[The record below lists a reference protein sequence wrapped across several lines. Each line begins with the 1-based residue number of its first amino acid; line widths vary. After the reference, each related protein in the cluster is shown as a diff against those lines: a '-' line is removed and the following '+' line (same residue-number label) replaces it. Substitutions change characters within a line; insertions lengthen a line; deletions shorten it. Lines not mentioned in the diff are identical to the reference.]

1 MPLVAKSVSQSTT
14 YEAVGT
20 KDDFSKIVT
29 SIEPDMTFFLSN
41 FGEAED
47 AASLKFNWTTDGLKP
62 PQENAHHEMTDYTT
76 DKVGS
81 LAQWDNRCQ
90 HFISSGRVTDAQRK
104 HAKEYSPEDEFARQ
118 KEKAFRQHARDIEY
132 ALVFN
137 RAPRDESPGSNPA
150 LTGGVRY
157 FLEEELEDVTF
168 TGNVCACTA
177 DHKLDTGD
185 FVYFKA
191 KPGAGNKLPTEV
203 AANMPYY
210 IRKDTDPKKFTLYN
224 SMDDAIKNVNQLTL
238 STAGQGVQMVKNNVF
253 SAGDA
258 LLTEDHINDC
268 MEMCSKRGGN
278 PTLAVMSGRLKRR
291 FSAIVT
297 GGATKQRSSKDKTA
311 VNVTDVYESDFGV
324 IHAEVHRM
332 YSDTIVDF
340 MDMNYWDM
348 KWFDRTHEVTGLAKK
363 GSYEEFVI
371 ESWLGLQ
378 GTQPKASG
386 SIYNI
391 KRA

>member
-1 MPLVAKSVSQSTT
+1 MALVAKSVSQSTT

-20 KDDFSKIVT
+20 KDDYSRIVT
-29 SIEPDMTFFLSN
+29 NIDPDMTFFLSN
-41 FGEAED
+41 FGTATD
-47 AASLKFNWTTDGLKP
+47 AKSLKFNWTTDGLKP
-62 PQENAHHEMTDYTT
+62 PQENAYPEMTDYVT

-118 KEKAFRQHARDIEY
+118 KVNAFKQHARDIEY

-137 RAPRDESPGSNPA
+137 RAPRDESPGNPA

-157 FLEEELEDVTF
+157 FLEEEVEDVTF

-177 DHKLDTGD
+177 AHKLDTCD

-191 KPGAGNKLPTEV
+191 KSGAGNKLPTEV

-224 SMDDAIKNVNQLTL
+224 SIDDAIKNVNQVTL

-253 SAGDA
+253 GAGDA

-291 FSAIVT
+291 FSEIVT

-311 VNVTDVYESDFGV
+311 TNVTDVYESDFGV
-324 IHAEVHRM
+324 IRAEVHRM
-332 YSDTIVDF
+332 YSDTIADF
-340 MDMNYWDM
+340 VDMNYWDM

>member
-1 MPLVAKSVSQSTT
+1 MALVAKSVSQSVT

-20 KDDFSKIVT
+20 KDDFSKIIT
-29 SIEPDMTFFLSN
+29 NIDPDMTFFLSN
-41 FGEAED
+41 FGTAPEAK
-47 AASLKFNWTTDGLKP
+47 SLKFNWTTEGLKP
-62 PQENAHHEMTDYTT
+62 PQENAHSEMTDYAT

-90 HFISSGRVTDAQRK
+90 HFISSGRVSDAQK
-104 HAKEYSPEDEFARQ
+104 QHAKEYMPEDEFARQ
-118 KEKAFRQHARDIEY
+118 KINAFKQHARDIEY

-137 RAPRDESPGSNPA
+137 DSPRDESPGNPA

-157 FLEEELEDVTF
+157 FLTEDAEDVAF
-168 TGNVCACTA
+168 TGNVGATA
-177 DHKLDTGD
+177 AAHRMNTGD
-185 FVYFKA
+185 FIYFKA
-191 KPGAGNKLPTEV
+191 KPGAGNKLPAELS
-203 AANMPYY
+203 ANLPYY
-210 IRKDTDPKKFTLYN
+210 IRKDADPKKFTLYN
-224 SMDDAIKNVNQLTL
+224 SMDDAIKNKRQITL

-253 SAGDA
+253 TAGDA
-258 LLTEDHINDC
+258 LFTEDHINDC

-278 PTLAVMSGRLKRR
+278 PTLAVMSGRSKRR

-297 GGATKQRSSKDKTA
+297 GGAAKQRNSKDKVA
-311 VNVTDVYESDFGV
+311 VNITDVYESDFGT
-324 IHAEVHRM
+324 IHAQVHPM
-332 YSDTIVDF
+332 YEDTIIDLL
-340 MDMNYWDM
+340 DMAYWDL
-348 KWFDRTHEVTGLAKK
+348 KWFDRTHEVAGLAKK

-386 SIYNI
+386 SIYGI

>member
-20 KDDFSKIVT
+20 KDDYSRIVT
-29 SIEPDMTFFLSN
+29 NIDPDMTFFLSN
-41 FGEAED
+41 FGEATD
-47 AASLKFNWTTDGLKP
+47 AKSLKFNWTTDGLKP
-62 PQENAHHEMTDYTT
+62 PQENAHFEMTDYTT

-90 HFISSGRVTDAQRK
+90 YFINSGRVTDAQRK
-104 HAKEYSPEDEFARQ
+104 HAKEYAPEDEFKRQ
-118 KEKAFRQHARDIEY
+118 KEKALKQHARDIEY

-137 RAPRDESPGSNPA
+137 RSPRDESPSNPA

-157 FLEEELEDVTF
+157 FLEEEVEDVTF

-191 KPGAGNKLPTEV
+191 KPGTGNKLPTEIV
-203 AANMPYY
+203 ANLPYY
-210 IRKDTDPKKFTLYN
+210 IRKDADPKKFTLYN
-224 SMDDAIKNVNQLTL
+224 SMDDAIKNVNQVTL

-291 FSAIVT
+291 FSEIVT
-297 GGATKQRSSKDKTA
+297 GGATKQRGSKEKTA
-311 VNVTDVYESDFGV
+311 TNITDVYESDFGV
-324 IHAEVHRM
+324 IRAEIHRM
-332 YSDTIVDF
+332 YPDTVVDV

-348 KWFDRTHEVTGLAKK
+348 KWYDRTHEVQGIGKK

>member
-20 KDDFSKIVT
+20 KDDFSHIVT
-29 SIEPDMTFFLSN
+29 NIDPDMTFFLSN
-41 FGEAED
+41 FGTATD
-47 AASLKFNWTTDGLKP
+47 AKSLKFNWTTEGLKP
-62 PQENAHHEMTDYTT
+62 PQENAHLEMTDYTT

-90 HFISSGRVTDAQRK
+90 HFISTGRVTDAQKK

-118 KEKAFRQHARDIEY
+118 KANAFKQHARDIEY

-137 RAPRDESPGSNPA
+137 RAPRDESPGNPA

-157 FLEEELEDVTF
+157 FLEEETEDVTF
-168 TGNVCACTA
+168 TGNVCACIA

-185 FVYFKA
+185 SVYFKA
-191 KPGAGNKLPTEV
+191 KPGTGNKLPTEIV
-203 AANMPYY
+203 ANLPYY
-210 IRKDTDPKKFTLYN
+210 IRKDADPKKFTLYN
-224 SMDDAIKNVNQLTL
+224 SMDDAIKNVNQVTLT
-238 STAGQGVQMVKNNVF
+238 TPGQGVQVVKNNVF
-253 SAGDA
+253 SAGDT
-258 LLTEDHINDC
+258 LFTEDHINDC
-268 MEMCSKRGGN
+268 MEMCFKRGGN
-278 PTLAVMSGRLKRR
+278 PTLAVMSGHLKRR

-297 GGATKQRSSKDKTA
+297 GGATKQRGSKEKTA
-311 VNVTDVYESDFGV
+311 TNITDVYESDFGV
-324 IHAEVHRM
+324 IRAEVHRM
-332 YSDTIVDF
+332 YPDTVVDV

-348 KWFDRTHEVTGLAKK
+348 KWFDRTHEVQGLAKK

>member
-1 MPLVAKSVSQSTT
+1 MALVAQSVSQSTT

-20 KDDFSKIVT
+20 KDDFS
-29 SIEPDMTFFLSN
+29 SIITNIDPEETFFLSH
-41 FGEAED
+41 FGQAED
-47 AASLKFNWTTDGLKP
+47 ARSLKFNWLTDGLKP
-62 PQENAHHEMTDYTT
+62 PQENAHPEMTDYTT

-104 HAKEYSPEDEFARQ
+104 HAKEYSPADEFERQ
-118 KEKAFRQHARDIEY
+118 KEKAFKQHARDIEY

-137 RAPRDESPGSNPA
+137 RAPRDESPGSPA

-157 FLEEELEDVTF
+157 FLEEETEDVAF
-168 TGNVCACTA
+168 TDNVCVATT

-191 KPGAGNKLPTEV
+191 KPGAGNKLPTEIV
-203 AANMPYY
+203 ENMPYY
-210 IRKDTDPKKFTLYN
+210 IRRDTDPKKFTLFD
-224 SMDDAIKNVNQLTL
+224 SMDDAIKNVNQVTL
-238 STAGQGVQMVKNNVF
+238 STSGVGVQMVKNNVL
-253 SAGDA
+253 SAGGT
-258 LLTEDHINDC
+258 LFTEDHINDC

-278 PTLAVMSGRLKRR
+278 PTLAVMSGRCKRR

-297 GGATKQRSSKDKTA
+297 GGAQKQRGSKEKTA
-311 VNVTDVYESDFGV
+311 TNITDVYESDFGV
-324 IHAEVHRM
+324 IRAEVHRR
-332 YSDTIVDF
+332 YPDTVIDI

>member
-1 MPLVAKSVSQSTT
+1 
-14 YEAVGT
+14 
-20 KDDFSKIVT
+20 
-29 SIEPDMTFFLSN
+29 
-41 FGEAED
+41 
-47 AASLKFNWTTDGLKP
+47 
-62 PQENAHHEMTDYTT
+62 MTDYTT

-137 RAPRDESPGSNPA
+137 RAPRDESPGNPA

-157 FLEEELEDVTF
+157 FLEEETEDVTF
-168 TGNVCACTA
+168 TGNVCACTT

-210 IRKDTDPKKFTLYN
+210 IRKDTDPKKFTLFN
-224 SMDDAIKNVNQLTL
+224 SMDDAIKNVNQVTL

-253 SAGDA
+253 SAGDV

-324 IHAEVHRM
+324 IRAEVHRM

-348 KWFDRTHEVTGLAKK
+348 KWFDRTHEVAGLAKK

>member
-1 MPLVAKSVSQSTT
+1 MALVAKSVSQSTT

-20 KDDFSKIVT
+20 KDDYSRIVT
-29 SIEPDMTFFLSN
+29 NIDPDMTFFLSH
-41 FGEAED
+41 FGEVED
-47 AASLKFNWTTDGLKP
+47 PKSLKFNWTTDGLKP
-62 PQENAHHEMTDYTT
+62 PQENAHPEMTDYVT

-90 HFISSGRVTDAQRK
+90 HFINTGRVTDAQRK
-104 HAKEYSPEDEFARQ
+104 QAKEYLPADEFKRQ
-118 KEKAFRQHARDIEY
+118 KEKALKQHARDIEY

-137 RAPRDESPGSNPA
+137 RAPRDESPGNPA

-157 FLEEELEDVTF
+157 FLEEEMEDVTF
-168 TGNVCACTA
+168 TGNVCAATT

-191 KPGAGNKLPTEV
+191 KPGTGNKLPNEIV
-203 AANMPYY
+203 ANMPYY
-210 IRKDTDPKKFTLYN
+210 IRKDADPKKFTLYN
-224 SMDDAIKNVNQLTL
+224 SMDDEIKNVNQVTL

-253 SAGDA
+253 GAGDT

-291 FSAIVT
+291 FSDIVT
-297 GGATKQRSSKDKTA
+297 GGATKQRSSKDKTV
-311 VNVTDVYESDFGV
+311 VNVTDVYESDFGA
-324 IHAEVHRM
+324 IRAEVHRM
-332 YSDTIVDF
+332 YSDTILDF

-348 KWFDRTHEVTGLAKK
+348 AWFDRTHEVPNLPKK

-371 ESWLGLQ
+371 EAWVGLQ

>member
-1 MPLVAKSVSQSTT
+1 MALVAKSVSQSTT

-20 KDDFSKIVT
+20 KNDFSRIVT
-29 SIEPDMTFFLSN
+29 NIDPDMTFFLSN
-41 FGEAED
+41 FGTAVD
-47 AASLKFNWTTDGLKP
+47 AKSLKFNWTTEGLKP
-62 PQENAHHEMTDYTT
+62 PQENAHPEETDYKTGR
-76 DKVGS
+76 VGS
-81 LAQWDNRCQ
+81 LAQWDNHCQ

-118 KEKAFRQHARDIEY
+118 KVNAFKQHARDIEY

-137 RAPRDESPGSNPA
+137 RSPRDESPGNPA

-157 FLEEELEDVTF
+157 FLEEEVEDVTF
-168 TGNVCACTA
+168 TGNVCACTT

-191 KPGAGNKLPTEV
+191 KPGTGNKLPTEIV
-203 AANMPYY
+203 ANLPYY
-210 IRKDTDPKKFTLYN
+210 IRKDTDPKKFTLFN
-224 SMDDAIKNVNQLTL
+224 SMDDAIKNVNQVTL

-253 SAGDA
+253 SAGDT
-258 LLTEDHINDC
+258 LFTEDHINDC

-297 GGATKQRSSKDKTA
+297 GGATKQRGSKEKTA
-311 VNVTDVYESDFGV
+311 TNITDIYESDFGV
-324 IHAEVHRM
+324 VRAEVHRM
-332 YSDTIVDF
+332 YPDTVVDV

-386 SIYNI
+386 AIYNI

>member
-1 MPLVAKSVSQSTT
+1 MALVANSVSQSTT

-20 KDDFSKIVT
+20 KDDFSHIVT
-29 SIEPDMTFFLSN
+29 NIDPDMTFFLSN
-41 FGEAED
+41 FGTAAEAK
-47 AASLKFNWTTDGLKP
+47 SLKFNWTTEGLKP
-62 PQENAHHEMTDYTT
+62 PQENAHPEMTDYTT

-90 HFISSGRVTDAQRK
+90 HFISTGRVTDAQRK

-118 KEKAFRQHARDIEY
+118 KVNAFKQHARDIEY

-137 RAPRDESPGSNPA
+137 RSPRDESPGNPA

-157 FLEEELEDVTF
+157 FLEEEVEDVTF

-177 DHKLDTGD
+177 AHKLDTGD

-224 SMDDAIKNVNQLTL
+224 SMDDAIKNVNQVTL

-253 SAGDA
+253 SAGDT

-324 IHAEVHRM
+324 IRAEVHRM

-348 KWFDRTHEVTGLAKK
+348 KWFDRTHEVQGLAKK

-386 SIYNI
+386 AIYNI

>member
-1 MPLVAKSVSQSTT
+1 MALVEKSVSQSTT

-20 KDDFSKIVT
+20 KDDFSRIVT
-29 SIEPDMTFFLSN
+29 NIDPDMTFFLSN
-41 FGEAED
+41 FGTAPEAR
-47 AASLKFNWTTDGLKP
+47 SLKFNWTTEGLKP
-62 PQENAHHEMTDYTT
+62 PQENAHPEMTEYQTG
-76 DKVGS
+76 KVGS

-118 KEKAFRQHARDIEY
+118 KVNAFKQHARDIEY

-137 RAPRDESPGSNPA
+137 RAPRDESPSNPA

-157 FLEEELEDVTF
+157 FLEEEVEDVTF
-168 TGNVCACTA
+168 TGNVCAATA

-191 KPGAGNKLPTEV
+191 KPGTGNKLPTEIV
-203 AANMPYY
+203 ANLPYY
-210 IRKDTDPKKFTLYN
+210 IRKDSDPKKFTLFN
-224 SMDDAIKNVNQLTL
+224 SMDDAIKNQNQVTL

-253 SAGDA
+253 SAGDT
-258 LLTEDHINDC
+258 LFTEDHINDC

-297 GGATKQRSSKDKTA
+297 GGATKQRSAKDKTA
-311 VNVTDVYESDFGV
+311 INITDVYESDFGV
-324 IHAEVHRM
+324 IRAEVHRM
-332 YSDTIVDF
+332 YPDTVVDV
-340 MDMNYWDM
+340 MDMNYWDIR
-348 KWFDRTHEVTGLAKK
+348 WFDRTHEVSGLAKK

>member
-1 MPLVAKSVSQSTT
+1 MALVAKSVSQSTT

-20 KDDFSKIVT
+20 KDDYSRIVT
-29 SIEPDMTFFLSN
+29 NIDPDMTFFLSH
-41 FGEAED
+41 FGEVED
-47 AASLKFNWTTDGLKP
+47 PKSLKFNWTTDGLKP
-62 PQENAHHEMTDYTT
+62 PQENAHPEMTDYVT

-90 HFISSGRVTDAQRK
+90 HFINTGRVTDAQRK
-104 HAKEYSPEDEFARQ
+104 QAKEYLPADEFKRQ
-118 KEKAFRQHARDIEY
+118 KEKALKQHARDIEY

-137 RAPRDESPGSNPA
+137 RAPRDESPGNPA

-157 FLEEELEDVTF
+157 FLEEEMEDVTF
-168 TGNVCACTA
+168 TGNVCAATT

-191 KPGAGNKLPTEV
+191 KPGTGNKLPNEIV
-203 AANMPYY
+203 ANMPYY
-210 IRKDTDPKKFTLYN
+210 IRKDADPKKFTLYN
-224 SMDDAIKNVNQLTL
+224 SMDDAIKNVNQVTL

-253 SAGDA
+253 GAGDT

-291 FSAIVT
+291 FSDIVT
-297 GGATKQRSSKDKTA
+297 GGATKQRSSKDKTV
-311 VNVTDVYESDFGV
+311 VNVTDVYESDFGA
-324 IHAEVHRM
+324 IRAEVHRM
-332 YSDTIVDF
+332 YSDTILDF

-348 KWFDRTHEVTGLAKK
+348 AWFDRTHEVPNLPKK

-371 ESWLGLQ
+371 EAWVGLQ

>member
-1 MPLVAKSVSQSTT
+1 MALVAKSVSQSTT

-20 KDDFSKIVT
+20 KDDFSSIIT
-29 SIEPDMTFFLSN
+29 SIEPEETFFLSR
-41 FGEAED
+41 FGAAED
-47 AASLKFNWTTDGLKP
+47 TTSLKFNWMTDGLKP
-62 PQENAHHEMTDYTT
+62 PQENAYPEMTDYVT

-104 HAKEYSPEDEFARQ
+104 HAKEYSPEDEFKRQ
-118 KEKAFRQHARDIEY
+118 QEKAFKQHARDIEY

-137 RAPRDESPGSNPA
+137 RAPRDESPGNPA

-157 FLEEELEDVTF
+157 FLEEETEDVTF

-203 AANMPYY
+203 VANMPYY
-210 IRKDTDPKKFTLYN
+210 IRKDTDPKKFTLFD
-224 SMDDAIKNVNQLTL
+224 SVDDAIKNVNQVTLT
-238 STAGQGVQMVKNNVF
+238 TAGQGVQMVKNNVL
-253 SAGDA
+253 SAGGA
-258 LLTEDHINDC
+258 LFTEDHINDC

-278 PTLAVMSGRLKRR
+278 PTLAVMSGRCKRR

-297 GGATKQRSSKDKTA
+297 GGAAKQRGSKDKTA
-311 VNVTDVYESDFGV
+311 VNITDIYESDFGV
-324 IHAEVHRM
+324 IHAEVHRR
-332 YSDTIVDF
+332 YSDTIIDIL
-340 MDMNYWDM
+340 DMNYWDIR
-348 KWFDRTHEVTGLAKK
+348 WFDRTHEVSDLPKK
-363 GSYEEFVI
+363 GSYKEFVI
-371 ESWLGLQ
+371 ESWVGLQ

>member
-1 MPLVAKSVSQSTT
+1 MALVAKSVSQSTT

-20 KDDFSKIVT
+20 KDDFSRIVT
-29 SIEPDMTFFLSN
+29 NIDPDMTFFLSN
-41 FGEAED
+41 FGTAPEAR
-47 AASLKFNWTTDGLKP
+47 SLKFNWTTEGLKP
-62 PQENAHHEMTDYTT
+62 PQENAHPEMTEYQTG
-76 DKVGS
+76 KVGS

-118 KEKAFRQHARDIEY
+118 KVNAFKQHARDIEY

-137 RAPRDESPGSNPA
+137 RAPRDESPSNPA

-157 FLEEELEDVTF
+157 FLAEEVEDVTF
-168 TGNVCACTA
+168 TGNVCAATA

-191 KPGAGNKLPTEV
+191 KPGTGNKLPTEIV
-203 AANMPYY
+203 ANLPYY
-210 IRKDTDPKKFTLYN
+210 IRKDSDPKKFTLFN
-224 SMDDAIKNVNQLTL
+224 SMDDAIKNQNQVTL

-253 SAGDA
+253 SAGDT
-258 LLTEDHINDC
+258 LFTEDHINDC

-297 GGATKQRSSKDKTA
+297 GGATKQRSAKDKTA
-311 VNVTDVYESDFGV
+311 INITDVYESDFGV
-324 IHAEVHRM
+324 IRAEVHRM
-332 YSDTIVDF
+332 YPDTVVDV
-340 MDMNYWDM
+340 MDMNYWDIR
-348 KWFDRTHEVTGLAKK
+348 WFDRTHEVSGLAKK
-363 GSYEEFVI
+363 GYYEEFVI

>member
-1 MPLVAKSVSQSTT
+1 MALVAKSVSQSVT

-20 KDDFSKIVT
+20 KDDFSKIIT
-29 SIEPDMTFFLSN
+29 NIDPDMTFFLSN
-41 FGEAED
+41 FGTVPEAK
-47 AASLKFNWTTDGLKP
+47 SLKFNWTTEGLKP
-62 PQENAHHEMTDYTT
+62 PQENAHPEMTDYATE
-76 DKVGS
+76 KVGS

-90 HFISSGRVTDAQRK
+90 HFISSGRVSDAQK
-104 HAKEYSPEDEFARQ
+104 QHAKEYTPEDEFARQ
-118 KEKAFRQHARDIEY
+118 KINAFKQHARDIEY

-137 RAPRDESPGSNPA
+137 DSPRDESPGNPA

-157 FLEEELEDVTF
+157 FLTEDAEDVTF
-168 TGNVCACTA
+168 TGNVGATA
-177 DHKLDTGD
+177 AAHRMNTGD
-185 FVYFKA
+185 FIYFKA
-191 KPGAGNKLPTEV
+191 KPGAGNKLPAELS
-203 AANMPYY
+203 ANLPYY
-210 IRKDTDPKKFTLYN
+210 IRKDADPKKFTLYN
-224 SMDDAIKNVNQLTL
+224 SMDDAIKNKRQITL

-253 SAGDA
+253 TAGDA
-258 LLTEDHINDC
+258 LFTEDHINDC

-278 PTLAVMSGRLKRR
+278 PTLAVMSGRVKRR

-324 IHAEVHRM
+324 IHAQVHPM
-332 YSDTIVDF
+332 YEDTVIDLL
-340 MDMNYWDM
+340 DMAYWDL
-348 KWFDRTHEVTGLAKK
+348 KWFDRTHEVAGLAKK

-386 SIYNI
+386 SIYGI

>member
-1 MPLVAKSVSQSTT
+1 MALVAKSVSQSTT

-20 KDDFSKIVT
+20 KNDFSRIVT
-29 SIEPDMTFFLSN
+29 NIDPDMTFFLSN
-41 FGEAED
+41 FGTAVD
-47 AASLKFNWTTDGLKP
+47 AKSLKFNWTTEGLKP
-62 PQENAHHEMTDYTT
+62 PQENAHPEETDYKTGR
-76 DKVGS
+76 VGS

-118 KEKAFRQHARDIEY
+118 KVNAFKQHARDIEY

-137 RAPRDESPGSNPA
+137 RSPRDESPGNPA

-157 FLEEELEDVTF
+157 FLEEEVEDVTF
-168 TGNVCACTA
+168 TGNVCACTT

-191 KPGAGNKLPTEV
+191 KPGTGNKLPTEIV
-203 AANMPYY
+203 ANLPYY
-210 IRKDTDPKKFTLYN
+210 IRKDADPKKFTLFN
-224 SMDDAIKNVNQLTL
+224 SMDDAIKNVNQVTL

-253 SAGDA
+253 SAGDT
-258 LLTEDHINDC
+258 LFTEDHINDC

-297 GGATKQRSSKDKTA
+297 GGATKQRGSKEKTA
-311 VNVTDVYESDFGV
+311 TNITDIYESDFGV
-324 IHAEVHRM
+324 VRAEVHRM
-332 YSDTIVDF
+332 YPDTVVDV

-371 ESWLGLQ
+371 ESWIGLQ

>member
-1 MPLVAKSVSQSTT
+1 MALVAKSVSQSTT

-20 KDDFSKIVT
+20 KDDFSSIIT
-29 SIEPDMTFFLSN
+29 SIEPEETFFLSR
-41 FGEAED
+41 FGAAED
-47 AASLKFNWTTDGLKP
+47 TTSLKFNWMTDGLKP
-62 PQENAHHEMTDYTT
+62 PQENAYPEMTDYVT

-104 HAKEYSPEDEFARQ
+104 HAKKYSPADEFKRQ
-118 KEKAFRQHARDIEY
+118 QEKAFKQHARDIEY

-137 RAPRDESPGSNPA
+137 RAPRDESPGNPA

-157 FLEEELEDVTF
+157 FLEEETEDVTF

-203 AANMPYY
+203 VANMPYY
-210 IRKDTDPKKFTLYN
+210 IRKDTDPKKFTLFD
-224 SMDDAIKNVNQLTL
+224 SVDDAIKNVNQVTLT
-238 STAGQGVQMVKNNVF
+238 TAGQGVQMVKNNVL
-253 SAGDA
+253 SAGGA
-258 LLTEDHINDC
+258 LFTEDHINDC

-278 PTLAVMSGRLKRR
+278 PTLAVMSGRCKRR

-297 GGATKQRSSKDKTA
+297 GGAAKQRGSKDKTA
-311 VNVTDVYESDFGV
+311 VNITDIYESDFGV
-324 IHAEVHRM
+324 IHAEVHRR
-332 YSDTIVDF
+332 YSDTIIDIL
-340 MDMNYWDM
+340 DMNYWDIR
-348 KWFDRTHEVTGLAKK
+348 WFDRTHEVSDLPKK
-363 GSYEEFVI
+363 GSYKEFVI
-371 ESWLGLQ
+371 ESWVGLQ

>member
-1 MPLVAKSVSQSTT
+1 MPLVEQSVSQSTT

-20 KDDFSKIVT
+20 KDDFSHIVT
-29 SIEPDMTFFLSN
+29 NIDPDMTFFLSN
-41 FGEAED
+41 FGTATD
-47 AASLKFNWTTDGLKP
+47 AKSLKFNWTTEGLKP
-62 PQENAHHEMTDYTT
+62 PQENAHFEMTDYTT

-90 HFISSGRVTDAQRK
+90 HFISTGRVTDAQKK

-118 KEKAFRQHARDIEY
+118 KANAFKQHARDIEY

-137 RAPRDESPGSNPA
+137 RAPRDESPGNPA

-157 FLEEELEDVTF
+157 FLEEETEDVTF
-168 TGNVCACTA
+168 TGNVCACIA

-185 FVYFKA
+185 SVYFKA
-191 KPGAGNKLPTEV
+191 KPGTGNKLPTEIV
-203 AANMPYY
+203 ENLPYY
-210 IRKDTDPKKFTLYN
+210 IRKDADPKKFTLYN
-224 SMDDAIKNVNQLTL
+224 SMDDAIKNVNQVTLT
-238 STAGQGVQMVKNNVF
+238 TPGQGVQVVKNNVF
-253 SAGDA
+253 SAGDT
-258 LLTEDHINDC
+258 LFTEDHINDC
-268 MEMCSKRGGN
+268 MEMCFKRGGN

-297 GGATKQRSSKDKTA
+297 GGATKQRGSKEKTA
-311 VNVTDVYESDFGV
+311 TNITDVYESDFGV
-324 IHAEVHRM
+324 IRAEVHRM
-332 YSDTIVDF
+332 YPDTVVDV

>member
-20 KDDFSKIVT
+20 KDDFSHIVT
-29 SIEPDMTFFLSN
+29 NIDPDMTFFLSN
-41 FGEAED
+41 FGTATD
-47 AASLKFNWTTDGLKP
+47 AKSLKFNWTTEGLKP
-62 PQENAHHEMTDYTT
+62 PQENAHLEMTDYTT

-90 HFISSGRVTDAQRK
+90 HFISTGRVTDAQKK

-118 KEKAFRQHARDIEY
+118 KANAFKQHARDIEY

-137 RAPRDESPGSNPA
+137 RAPRDESPGNPA

-157 FLEEELEDVTF
+157 FLEEETEDVTF
-168 TGNVCACTA
+168 TGNVCACIA

-185 FVYFKA
+185 SVYFKA
-191 KPGAGNKLPTEV
+191 KPGTGNKLPTEIV
-203 AANMPYY
+203 ANLPYY
-210 IRKDTDPKKFTLYN
+210 IRKDADPKKFTLYN
-224 SMDDAIKNVNQLTL
+224 SMDDAIKNVNQVTLT
-238 STAGQGVQMVKNNVF
+238 TPGQGVQVVKNNVF
-253 SAGDA
+253 SAGDT
-258 LLTEDHINDC
+258 LFTEDHINDC
-268 MEMCSKRGGN
+268 MEMCFKRGGN

-297 GGATKQRSSKDKTA
+297 GGATKQRGSKEKTA
-311 VNVTDVYESDFGV
+311 TNITDVYESDFGV
-324 IHAEVHRM
+324 IRAEVHRM
-332 YSDTIVDF
+332 YPDTVVDV

-348 KWFDRTHEVTGLAKK
+348 KWFDRTHEVQGLAKK

>member
-1 MPLVAKSVSQSTT
+1 MALVGQSVSQSTT

-20 KDDFSKIVT
+20 KDDFSSIVT
-29 SIEPDMTFFLSN
+29 NIEPEQTFFLTN
-41 FGEAED
+41 FGTAAD
-47 AASLKFNWTTDGLKP
+47 AKSLKFNWTTEGLKP
-62 PQENAHHEMTDYTT
+62 PQENAHPEMTDYTT

-104 HAKEYSPEDEFARQ
+104 HAKKYSPADEFKRQ
-118 KEKAFRQHARDIEY
+118 QEKAFRQHARDIEY

-137 RAPRDESPGSNPA
+137 RAPRDESPGNPA
-150 LTGGVRY
+150 LTGGIRY
-157 FLEEELEDVTF
+157 FLEEETEDVTF
-168 TGNVCACTA
+168 TGNVCVTTT

-210 IRKDTDPKKFTLYN
+210 IRKDTDPKKFTLFD
-224 SMDDAIKNVNQLTL
+224 SVDDAIKNVNQVTL
-238 STAGQGVQMVKNNVF
+238 STAGQGVQMVKNNVL
-253 SAGDA
+253 SAGGA
-258 LLTEDHINDC
+258 LFTEDHINDC
-268 MEMCSKRGGN
+268 MEMCNKRGGN
-278 PTLAVMSGRLKRR
+278 PTLAVMSGRCKRR

-297 GGATKQRSSKDKTA
+297 GGAAKQRGSKDKTA
-311 VNVTDVYESDFGV
+311 VNITDIYESDFGV
-324 IHAEVHRM
+324 IHAEVHRR
-332 YSDTIVDF
+332 YSDTIIDIL
-340 MDMNYWDM
+340 DMNYWDIR
-348 KWFDRTHEVTGLAKK
+348 WFDRTHEVSDLPKK
-363 GSYEEFVI
+363 GSYKEFVI
-371 ESWLGLQ
+371 ESWVGLQ

>member
-1 MPLVAKSVSQSTT
+1 MALVAKSASQSVT

-20 KDDFSKIVT
+20 KDDFSKIIT
-29 SIEPDMTFFLSN
+29 NIDPDMTFFLSN
-41 FGEAED
+41 FGTAPEAK
-47 AASLKFNWTTDGLKP
+47 SLKFNWMTEGLKP
-62 PQENAHHEMTDYTT
+62 PQENAHPEMTNYET

-90 HFISSGRVTDAQRK
+90 HFISSGRVSDAQK
-104 HAKEYSPEDEFARQ
+104 QHAKEYTPEDEFARQ
-118 KEKAFRQHARDIEY
+118 KINAFKQHARDIEY

-137 RAPRDESPGSNPA
+137 DSPRDESPGNPA

-157 FLEEELEDVTF
+157 FLTEDAEDVTF
-168 TGNVCACTA
+168 TGNVGATA
-177 DHKLDTGD
+177 AAHRMNTGD
-185 FVYFKA
+185 FIYFKA
-191 KPGAGNKLPTEV
+191 KPGAGNKLPAELS
-203 AANMPYY
+203 ANLPYY
-210 IRKDTDPKKFTLYN
+210 IRKDADPKKFTLYN
-224 SMDDAIKNVNQLTL
+224 SMDDAIKNKRQITL

-253 SAGDA
+253 TAGDA
-258 LLTEDHINDC
+258 LFTEDHINDC

-278 PTLAVMSGRLKRR
+278 PTLAVMSGRSKRR

-297 GGATKQRSSKDKTA
+297 GGAAKQRNSKDKAA
-311 VNVTDVYESDFGV
+311 VNITDVYESDFGT
-324 IHAEVHRM
+324 IHAQVHPM
-332 YSDTIVDF
+332 YEDTVIDLL
-340 MDMNYWDM
+340 DMAYWDL
-348 KWFDRTHEVTGLAKK
+348 KWFDRTHEVAGLAKK

-386 SIYNI
+386 SIYGI

>member
-1 MPLVAKSVSQSTT
+1 MALVAKSVSQSTT

-20 KDDFSKIVT
+20 KDDYSDIIT
-29 SIEPDMTFFLSN
+29 SIDPDETFFLSH
-41 FGEAED
+41 FGVAED
-47 AASLKFNWTTDGLKP
+47 TTSLKFNWMTDGLKP
-62 PQENAHHEMTDYTT
+62 PQENAHPEMTDYVT

-104 HAKEYSPEDEFARQ
+104 HAKKYSPADEFKRQ
-118 KEKAFRQHARDIEY
+118 QEKAFRQHARDIEY

-137 RAPRDESPGSNPA
+137 REPRDESPGNPA
-150 LTGGVRY
+150 LTGGIRY
-157 FLEEELEDVTF
+157 FLEEETEDVTF
-168 TGNVCACTA
+168 TGNVCVTTT

-210 IRKDTDPKKFTLYN
+210 IRKDTDPKKFTLFD
-224 SMDDAIKNVNQLTL
+224 SVDDAIKNVNQVTL
-238 STAGQGVQMVKNNVF
+238 STAGQGVQMVKNNVL
-253 SAGDA
+253 SAGGA
-258 LLTEDHINDC
+258 LFTEDHINDC
-268 MEMCSKRGGN
+268 MEMCNKRGGN
-278 PTLAVMSGRLKRR
+278 PTLAVMSGRCKRR

-297 GGATKQRSSKDKTA
+297 GGAAKQRGSKDKTA
-311 VNVTDVYESDFGV
+311 VNITDIYESDFGV
-324 IHAEVHRM
+324 IHAEVHRR
-332 YSDTIVDF
+332 YSDTIIDIL
-340 MDMNYWDM
+340 DMNYWDIR
-348 KWFDRTHEVTGLAKK
+348 WFDRTHEVSDLPKK
-363 GSYEEFVI
+363 GSYKEFVI
-371 ESWLGLQ
+371 ESWVGLQ

>member
-1 MPLVAKSVSQSTT
+1 MALVAKSASQSLV

-20 KDDFSKIVT
+20 KDDFSKIIT
-29 SIEPDMTFFLSN
+29 NIDPDMTFFLSN
-41 FGEAED
+41 FGTAPEAK
-47 AASLKFNWTTDGLKP
+47 SLKFNWTTEGLKP
-62 PQENAHHEMTDYTT
+62 PQENAHPEMTNYET

-90 HFISSGRVTDAQRK
+90 HFISSGRVSDAQK
-104 HAKEYSPEDEFARQ
+104 QHAKEYMPEDEFARQ
-118 KEKAFRQHARDIEY
+118 KINAFKQHARDIEY

-137 RAPRDESPGSNPA
+137 DSPRDESPGNPA

-157 FLEEELEDVTF
+157 FLTEDAEDVTF
-168 TGNVCACTA
+168 TGNVGATA
-177 DHKLDTGD
+177 AAHRMNTGD
-185 FVYFKA
+185 FIYFKA
-191 KPGAGNKLPTEV
+191 KPGAGNKLPAELS
-203 AANMPYY
+203 ANLPYY
-210 IRKDTDPKKFTLYN
+210 IRKDADPKKFTLYN
-224 SMDDAIKNVNQLTL
+224 SMDDAIKNKRQITL

-253 SAGDA
+253 TAGDA
-258 LLTEDHINDC
+258 LFTEDHINDC

-278 PTLAVMSGRLKRR
+278 PTLAVMSGRSKRR

-297 GGATKQRSSKDKTA
+297 GGAAKQRNSKDKAA
-311 VNVTDVYESDFGV
+311 VNITDVYESDFGT
-324 IHAEVHRM
+324 IRAQVHPM
-332 YSDTIVDF
+332 YEDTIIDLL
-340 MDMNYWDM
+340 DMAYWDL
-348 KWFDRTHEVTGLAKK
+348 KWFDRTHEVAGLAKK

-386 SIYNI
+386 SIYGI

>member
-1 MPLVAKSVSQSTT
+1 MALVARSVSQSTT

-20 KDDFSKIVT
+20 KDDYSDIIT
-29 SIEPDMTFFLSN
+29 SIDPEETFFLSH
-41 FGEAED
+41 FGVAED
-47 AASLKFNWTTDGLKP
+47 ATSLKFNWMTDGLKP
-62 PQENAHHEMTDYTT
+62 PQENAHPEMTDYVT

-90 HFISSGRVTDAQRK
+90 HFISTGRVTDAQRK
-104 HAKEYSPEDEFARQ
+104 HAKEYSPADEFKRQ
-118 KEKAFRQHARDIEY
+118 KEKALKQHARDIEY

-137 RAPRDESPGSNPA
+137 RAPRDESPGNPA

-157 FLEEELEDVTF
+157 FLEEEVEDVTF

-210 IRKDTDPKKFTLYN
+210 IRKDTDPKKFTLFD
-224 SMDDAIKNVNQLTL
+224 SVDDAIKNVNQVTL

-253 SAGDA
+253 SAGGA
-258 LLTEDHINDC
+258 FFTEDHINDC
-268 MEMCSKRGGN
+268 MEMCNKRGGN
-278 PTLAVMSGRLKRR
+278 PTLAVMSGRCKRR

-297 GGATKQRSSKDKTA
+297 GGAAKQRGSKDKTA
-311 VNVTDVYESDFGV
+311 VNITDIYESDFGV
-324 IHAEVHRM
+324 IHAEVHRR
-332 YSDTIVDF
+332 YSDTNIDIL
-340 MDMNYWDM
+340 DMNYWDIR
-348 KWFDRTHEVTGLAKK
+348 WFDRTHEVPNLPKK

-371 ESWLGLQ
+371 ESWVGLQ

>member
-1 MPLVAKSVSQSTT
+1 MALVAKSASQSVT

-20 KDDFSKIVT
+20 KDDFSKIIT
-29 SIEPDMTFFLSN
+29 NIDPKMTFFLSN
-41 FGEAED
+41 FGTAPEAK
-47 AASLKFNWTTDGLKP
+47 SLKFNWMTEGLKP
-62 PQENAHHEMTDYTT
+62 PQENAHPEMTNYET

-90 HFISSGRVTDAQRK
+90 HFISSGRVSDAQK
-104 HAKEYSPEDEFARQ
+104 QHAKEYTPEDEFARQ
-118 KEKAFRQHARDIEY
+118 KINAFKQHARDIEY

-137 RAPRDESPGSNPA
+137 DSPRDESPGNPA

-157 FLEEELEDVTF
+157 FLTEDAEDVTF
-168 TGNVCACTA
+168 TGNVGATA
-177 DHKLDTGD
+177 AAHRMNTGD
-185 FVYFKA
+185 FIYFKA
-191 KPGAGNKLPTEV
+191 KPGAGNKLPAELS
-203 AANMPYY
+203 ANLPYY
-210 IRKDTDPKKFTLYN
+210 IRKDADPKKFTLYN
-224 SMDDAIKNVNQLTL
+224 SMDDAIKNKRQITL

-253 SAGDA
+253 TAGDV
-258 LLTEDHINDC
+258 LFTEDHINDC

-278 PTLAVMSGRLKRR
+278 PTLAVMSGRSKRR

-297 GGATKQRSSKDKTA
+297 GGAAKQRGSKDKVA
-311 VNVTDVYESDFGV
+311 VNVTDAYESDFGT
-324 IHAEVHRM
+324 IHAQVHPM
-332 YSDTIVDF
+332 YEDTVIDLL
-340 MDMNYWDM
+340 DMAYWDL
-348 KWFDRTHEVTGLAKK
+348 KWFDRTHEVAGLAKK

-386 SIYNI
+386 SIYGI

>member
-1 MPLVAKSVSQSTT
+1 MALVAKSVSQSTT

-20 KDDFSKIVT
+20 KNDFSRIVT
-29 SIEPDMTFFLSN
+29 NIDPDMTFFLSN
-41 FGEAED
+41 FGTAVD
-47 AASLKFNWTTDGLKP
+47 AKSLKFNWTTEGLKP
-62 PQENAHHEMTDYTT
+62 PQENAHPEETDYKTGR
-76 DKVGS
+76 VGS

-118 KEKAFRQHARDIEY
+118 KVNAFKQHARDIEY

-137 RAPRDESPGSNPA
+137 RSPRDESPGNPA

-157 FLEEELEDVTF
+157 FLEEEVEDVTF
-168 TGNVCACTA
+168 TGNVCAATA

-191 KPGAGNKLPTEV
+191 KPGTGNKLPTEIV
-203 AANMPYY
+203 ANLPYY
-210 IRKDTDPKKFTLYN
+210 IRKDADPKKFTLFN
-224 SMDDAIKNVNQLTL
+224 SMDDAIKNVNQVTL

-253 SAGDA
+253 SAGDT
-258 LLTEDHINDC
+258 LFTEDHINDC

-297 GGATKQRSSKDKTA
+297 GGATKQRGSKEKTA
-311 VNVTDVYESDFGV
+311 TNITDIYESDFGV
-324 IHAEVHRM
+324 VRAEVHRM
-332 YSDTIVDF
+332 YPDTVVDV